1 MRATCL
7 RAAPTYIRR
16 MNQANRL
23 PENFSLILRPN
34 MSLSRRG
41 FYVLMAA
48 FGGVSL
54 AVGGM
59 FWSLGAWPVFGF
71 FGLDVL
77 LLYGFFRLNY
87 RHARRYEMLDMRDN
101 KLVFAQVSGSG
112 AVREWV
118 FDPFWVRI
126 KLERFGQDG
135 EEIGALILSSHGK
148 YVSVGA
154 FLSPDERESLA
165 ATLQLS
171 MATIRDGLSGQPPEG

>member
-1 MRATCL
+1 MS
-7 RAAPTYIRR
+7 
-16 MNQANRL
+16 NANCL
-23 PENFSLILRPN
+23 PEDFHLILRPN

-41 FYVLMAA
+41 FYLLMALFA
-48 FGGVSL
+48 GVSL
-54 AVGGM
+54 AIGGF

-71 FGLDVL
+71 FGLDVV
-77 LLYGFFRLNY
+77 LLYWFFRLNY
-87 RHARRYEMLDMRDN
+87 RHARRYELLDMRDD
-101 KLVFAQVSGSG
+101 KLVFAQVSAFG
-112 AVREWV
+112 AMREWV

-165 ATLQLS
+165 ATLQLT
-171 MATIRDGLSGQPPEG
+171 MASIRDGLAAQPLSAQG